1 MISLFLIIG
10 DLCDETDEMSELLVE
25 QELPP
30 QVREE
35 CEGFG
40 LARVRIVRF
49 TCGIT
54 MRYLVDMTR
63 SAIISHRDSIA
74 YVGSLV
80 TFFKL
85 SDIDRDLSFT

>member
-1 MISLFLIIG
+1 M
-10 DLCDETDEMSELLVE
+10 E
-25 QELPP
+25 
-30 QVREE
+30 VREE

-40 LARVRIVRF
+40 IPRVRIVRF

-74 YVGSLV
+74 YVVSLV
-80 TFFKL
+80 PVIKL
-85 SDIDRDLSFT
+85 SDIDRDFPSEASHPIMLISPDQGTSASSTNHSHP